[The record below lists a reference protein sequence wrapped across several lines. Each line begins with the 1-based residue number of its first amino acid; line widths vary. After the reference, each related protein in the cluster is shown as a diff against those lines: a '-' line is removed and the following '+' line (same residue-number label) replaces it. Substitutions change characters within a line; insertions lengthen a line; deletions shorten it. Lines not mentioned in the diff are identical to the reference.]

1 MQPEMHR
8 CFFYLQSSVY
18 KARMTA
24 SYHWGVN
31 MIPKETIA
39 ENIRSHGV
47 KPTTQ
52 RLEIAM
58 LLLSAPRHMSADQI
72 LADLRIAGSHI
83 SKATVYNTLNLFTR
97 HSLLRE
103 VSADSNRQFYD
114 STITPHHHFYN
125 IDTGELTDIKQGD
138 LAFSS
143 LPELPAGTEA
153 QDVEV
158 IVRVRNAADARNAA

>member
-1 MQPEMHR
+1 M
-8 CFFYLQSSVY
+8 CG
-18 KARMTA
+18 

-39 ENIRSHGV
+39 ERIRLHGV

-52 RLEIAM
+52 RLEIGM
-58 LLLSAPRHMSADQI
+58 LLLATPRHMSADQI
-72 LADLRIAGSHI
+72 LADLRRAGSNI

-97 HSLLRE
+97 HGLVRE

-125 IDTGELTDIKQGD
+125 VDTGELTDIEQSD
-138 LAFSS
+138 LVFSS

-153 QDVEV
+153 EGIEV
-158 IVRVRNAADARNAA
+158 IVRVRNAVGVRNAA

>member
-1 MQPEMHR
+1 M
-8 CFFYLQSSVY
+8 SV
-18 KARMTA
+18 

-39 ENIRSHGV
+39 ERIRSHGV

-52 RLEIAM
+52 RLEIGM
-58 LLLSAPRHMSADQI
+58 LLLATPQHMSADQI
-72 LADLRIAGSHI
+72 LADLRKAGSRI
-83 SKATVYNTLNLFTR
+83 SKATVYNTLNLFTL
-97 HSLLRE
+97 HGLVRE

-125 IDTGELTDIKQGD
+125 VDTGVLTDIKQGD

-153 QDVEV
+153 QDIEV
-158 IVRVRNAADARNAA
+158 IVRVRNAVGVLNVA